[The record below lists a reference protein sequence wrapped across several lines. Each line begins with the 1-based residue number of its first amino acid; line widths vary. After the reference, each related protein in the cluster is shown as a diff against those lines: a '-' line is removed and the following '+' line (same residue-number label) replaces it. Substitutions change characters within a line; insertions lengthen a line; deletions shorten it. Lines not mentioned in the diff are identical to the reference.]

1 MTCRITGEVHNAG
14 SPRSQ
19 VPMPSITDVIVTI
32 RSVLSGK
39 GGLNLRGVVK
49 PLDFFWTRWWWWRE
63 EEEVEEDM

>member
-1 MTCRITGEVHNAG
+1 
-14 SPRSQ
+14 
-19 VPMPSITDVIVTI
+19 MPSITDVIVTI